1 VTQYVRKQSYV
12 ENVISMRENDALTH
26 ILIVENI
33 FTTIVNNLCPFA
45 LTLRADVIIFKG
57 SAGGA
62 GMVRSPRGE
71 SGNNKRRGPL
81 K

>member
-1 VTQYVRKQSYV
+1 
-12 ENVISMRENDALTH
+12 MRENDALTH

-71 SGNNKRRGPL
+71 PGNNKRRGPL
-81 K
+81 T

>member
-1 VTQYVRKQSYV
+1 
-12 ENVISMRENDALTH
+12 MRENDALTH

-45 LTLRADVIIFKG
+45 LTLRADVIIFRV

-62 GMVRSPRGE
+62 GMVRCPRGE

-81 K
+81 T